1 MAQPEDPPA
10 LILRELQDVLF
21 AVASGQP
28 FQRPWAFRYS
38 ELRTKLLESGLRE
51 KVPGFLFQCG
61 SIDRFRDFITL
72 YHARRRAV
80 RRSSVQRSSGVGGK
94 SRAGDNHLV

>member
-10 LILRELQDVLF
+10 HILRELQDVLF

-38 ELRTKLLESGLRE
+38 ELRTKLLESGLRD

-72 YHARRRAV
+72 YHPRPE
-80 RRSSVQRSSGVGGK
+80 
-94 SRAGDNHLV
+94 SRAAFLRAALERCWGEIESRG

>member
-1 MAQPEDPPA
+1 MAQAGDSTAE
-10 LILRELQDVLF
+10 ILRELEGVLF

-28 FQRPWAFRYS
+28 LQRPWAFRYS
-38 ELRTKLLESGLRE
+38 ELRTKLLESSLRD

-72 YHARRRAV
+72 YHPRPE
-80 RRSSVQRSSGVGGK
+80 
-94 SRAGDNHLV
+94 SRAAFLRAALERCWGELGGGR